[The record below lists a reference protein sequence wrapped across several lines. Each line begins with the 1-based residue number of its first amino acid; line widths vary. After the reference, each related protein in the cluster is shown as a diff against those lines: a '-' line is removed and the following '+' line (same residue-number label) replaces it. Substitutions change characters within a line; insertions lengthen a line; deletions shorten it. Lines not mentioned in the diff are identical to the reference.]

1 MYPLKFKSIYVN
13 KVWAGN
19 KLKEIKTDIN
29 SEYQIGESWEVSCRQ
44 NGKNIITNG
53 KYNGKNLQEI
63 IDIEKEKLI
72 GNKIDVDRF
81 PLLLKFLD
89 SSTELS
95 IQVHPDD
102 KYAIENE
109 NDLGKTEAWVVL
121 KADKDAYMYL
131 GAKDCNKE
139 ELELAIGNNEIKKYV
154 NKVNVKEGDVYFIK
168 SGLIHSM
175 KGVLVLEIQQNSD
188 VTYRV
193 YDGDNGR
200 KLHIKKAMD
209 VIDLSLL
216 AEKSY
221 GLSYENDDYKKIY
234 YCYDKNFM
242 LEKYII
248 KTKIEEKSDNERFYL
263 ITCIGG
269 NGIIEYDL
277 GTETINIGETVMIPA
292 TLGDYKIVGE
302 LEILK
307 TYVPDIKK
315 IENEIIENI
324 RY

>member
-29 SEYQIGESWEVSCRQ
+29 SDYLIGESWEVSCRK
-44 NGKNIITNG
+44 NEKNIIING
-53 KYNGKNLQEI
+53 KYNGKDLQEV

-72 GNKIDVDRF
+72 GNKIDLDRF

-131 GAKDCNKE
+131 GVKDCNKE
-139 ELELAIGNNEIKKYV
+139 ELELAIKNNEIKKYV
-154 NKVNVKEGDVYFIK
+154 NKVNVEEGDVYFIK

-193 YDGDNGR
+193 FDGDNGR
-200 KLHIKKAMD
+200 ELHIKKAMD
-209 VIDLSLL
+209 VIDLSLS

-248 KTKIEEKSDNERFYL
+248 KTKIEEKSDKERFYL
-263 ITCIGG
+263 LTCISG
-269 NGIIEYDL
+269 NGTIEFDL

-292 TLGDYKIVGE
+292 SLGDYKIAGE

-315 IENEIIENI
+315 IENEIISTV